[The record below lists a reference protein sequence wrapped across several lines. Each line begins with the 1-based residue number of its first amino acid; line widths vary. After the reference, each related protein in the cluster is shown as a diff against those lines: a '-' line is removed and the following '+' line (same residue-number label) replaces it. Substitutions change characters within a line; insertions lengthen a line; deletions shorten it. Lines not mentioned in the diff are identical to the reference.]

1 MYSQRGVSCRRVAA
15 LNTTNAACVKN
26 IFFHIP
32 LFSNQNAAAF
42 AVKVF
47 SISNVPQ
54 YAFTRTI
61 RNSERRIWNQGI
73 RFAGRN
79 IKKEFK
85 VDVNS
90 GIVPDAERML
100 VYNYVSCQRPITW
113 ETFRKHV
120 RAHGSK
126 IPGVKD
132 IRLQCMFW
140 NSRLWLHKVL
150 MCLLHLLP
158 AVMVDA
164 AAILTGRDPRSVVLL
179 FPFFPCCFFFLSFF
193 QIRFMDREISEPC

>member
-1 MYSQRGVSCRRVAA
+1 MLSRIKSRIS
-15 LNTTNAACVKN
+15 LNNRIEVKT
-26 IFFHIP
+26 
-32 LFSNQNAAAF
+32 Q
-42 AVKVF
+42 
-47 SISNVPQ
+47 
-54 YAFTRTI
+54 
-61 RNSERRIWNQGI
+61 
-73 RFAGRN
+73 FAGRN
-79 IKKEFK
+79 TKKEFK

-113 ETFRKHV
+113 KTFRNHV

-140 NSRLWLHKVL
+140 NSRLWLHKIL

-158 AVMVDA
+158 AVMVDV
-164 AAILTGRDPRSVVLL
+164 AAILTGRDPRSVLL
-179 FPFFPCCFFFLSFF
+179 FLFFFFYSFFF
-193 QIRFMDREISEPC
+193 QIRFIDRGISEPCYKVRAPCYSDI